1 MSRSTPISWT
11 CPFCN
16 RVATVT
22 KYDIND
28 GTFILFDESKHGIVG
43 ISFEST
49 RCPNTDC
56 REVQLKI
63 LFNEHKKQPSG
74 RHSLRRHIGTW
85 ALRPESNAKTQPDY
99 IPKPIRDDYN
109 EACLIV
115 EKSPKAS
122 ATLSRRCLQGMIRD
136 FHKIQKGTLFAEIN
150 ALENC
155 VDSDTWHAITAVKDF
170 GNIGAHME
178 KDINL
183 IIPVNPDEAKLLIEM
198 IEQLFE
204 DWYIRRY
211 QREQKMG
218 LIVEKAKEKKEL
230 RAQKPEI

>member
-22 KYDIND
+22 NYNIDD
-28 GTFILFDESKHGIVG
+28 GYCILFDESKHGIVG

-56 REVQLKI
+56 REVQLEI
-63 LFNEHKKQPSG
+63 LFNEYKNQSSG
-74 RHSLRRHIGTW
+74 RYSVRRHIGTW

-99 IPKPIRDDYN
+99 IPKSIRDDYN
-109 EACLIV
+109 EACLIAK
-115 EKSPKAS
+115 KSPKAS

-136 FHKIQKGTLFAEIN
+136 FWGIEERTLFAEIN
-150 ALENC
+150 ALENL
-155 VDSDTWHAITAVKDF
+155 VDSDTWDAITAVKDF

-178 KDINL
+178 KNIDL
-183 IIPVNPDEAKLLIEM
+183 IIPVDPDEAQLLIDM

-204 DWYIRRY
+204 EWYVQRY
-211 QREQKMG
+211 QREQRME
-218 LIVEKAKEKKEL
+218 LIVGKAKEKREL
-230 RAQKPEI
+230 KAQKPGI